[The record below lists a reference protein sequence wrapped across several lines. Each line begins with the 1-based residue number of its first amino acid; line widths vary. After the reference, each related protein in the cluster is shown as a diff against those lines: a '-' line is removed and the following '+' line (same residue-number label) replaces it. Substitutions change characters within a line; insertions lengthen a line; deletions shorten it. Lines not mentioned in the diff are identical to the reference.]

1 MSTIKESLKNAF
13 LNALDEGVDSTKEM
27 IQQNVV
33 PSFDDMGMAKVAP
46 GEFAQDEITDKE
58 NLVNTA
64 EMSNDTDF
72 EGKATN
78 EEAGINKVIDAAED
92 MMKDIVDIS
101 GDNCDHCHHDHD
113 DKEEIEKM
121 HVFEFGESYM
131 GKIIDRVLGGKTCEE
146 YLTAFNESGKKEK
159 KYTYKRSASGEYE
172 IRGEDGKIASV
183 CDSKEEAE
191 EWIKEHNKFLA
202 ESNYA
207 GPRDWNPDT
216 RINTSDVINVLKHEI
231 GDGSEAIH
239 VDQIYDKDRNDAYK
253 VSQIDKDLLPKKIQ
267 VETSILELDDEGVYH
282 VNKISDTYPLPK

>member
-27 IQQNVV
+27 IQQNIV

-46 GEFAQDEITDKE
+46 GEFAQNEITDKE

-101 GDNCDHCHHDHD
+101 GDNCEHCQHKPDN
-113 DKEEIEKM
+113 KEEIEKM

-146 YLTAFNESGKKEK
+146 YLTAFNESGK
-159 KYTYKRSASGEYE
+159 
-172 IRGEDGKIASV
+172 
-183 CDSKEEAE
+183 
-191 EWIKEHNKFLA
+191 LA

-282 VNKISDTYPLPK
+282 VNKISNTYPLPK